1 MSKLKLSAPWYTY
14 FREIEALFEQDPEIT
29 IRYTKNPLTIKLYV
43 DNEEKADAIMQL
55 LPTEKIFGETI
66 VNIKVIPSNK
76 ISATKASLFKTAF
89 EGNPIFSEMI
99 DIEGVYIN
107 PIHYCVFK
115 KEVVQ
120 YWNDN
125 LADPHGNV
133 STLYQNIAEDIFQDI
148 DKGGVIFC
156 TDNE

>member
-1 MSKLKLSAPWYTY
+1 MEKIKLSAPWFTY
-14 FREIEALFEQDPEIT
+14 IREIEALFGEDPDIT
-29 IRYTKNPLTIKLYV
+29 IRYIEKPLTIKMYV
-43 DNEEKADAIMQL
+43 NNAAKADAISQL
-55 LPTEKIFGETI
+55 LPNQKVFGETI
-66 VNIKVIPSNK
+66 LNIIVVPANENGTSQ
-76 ISATKASLFKTAF
+76 AALFKTAF

-99 DIEGVYIN
+99 DIEGVYVN
-107 PIHYCVFK
+107 PIHYCVFR

-133 STLYQNIAEDIFQDI
+133 STLYQNIAEDIFQDT

-156 TDNE
+156 TDEY